1 MCHSKVVAWFRPEQL
16 EGWSFHSPKRQRL
29 QEGTGFGKMIKNLV
43 TDVLSL
49 RCPLDRHLSG
59 TEQYPLQVHV
69 LKP

>member
-29 QEGTGFGKMIKNLV
+29 QEGMGFGKMIKNLV

-49 RCPLDRHLSG
+49 RCPLDICQGLNSI
-59 TEQYPLQVHV
+59 PS
-69 LKP
+69 KFMC